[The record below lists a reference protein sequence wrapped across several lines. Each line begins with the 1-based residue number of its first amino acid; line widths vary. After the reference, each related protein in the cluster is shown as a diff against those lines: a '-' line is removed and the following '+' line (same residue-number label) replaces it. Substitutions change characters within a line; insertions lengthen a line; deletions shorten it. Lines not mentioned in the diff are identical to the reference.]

1 MNLRLV
7 DADASLVFQNF
18 KILRWIGFLFFRI
31 KKFSVGRDEV
41 VEGWYCVADSHV
53 VLTDAD
59 GKALGTK
66 RHLNAGDDARL
77 IACRWFESAAQL
89 SNGERIQ
96 RQADLSEIAL
106 VSIRAISQW

>member
-1 MNLRLV
+1 MARRFL
-7 DADASLVFQNF
+7 
-18 KILRWIGFLFFRI
+18 ILFFRI

-77 IACRWFESAAQL
+77 IALQDGSRAPPQL

-106 VSIRAISQW
+106 LRFRAISQWS

>member
-1 MNLRLV
+1 MNRFCV
-7 DADASLVFQNF
+7 
-18 KILRWIGFLFFRI
+18 FRI

-66 RHLNAGDDARL
+66 RHLNAAMMLDLSPAG
-77 IACRWFESAAQL
+77 WFESAAQL

-96 RQADLSEIAL
+96 RQVDLSEIAL
-106 VSIRAISQW
+106 LSIRAISQW

>member
-1 MNLRLV
+1 VNLRLV
-7 DADASLVFQNF
+7 DADAFLVFQNF

-31 KKFSVGRDEV
+31 KKFSAGEDEV
-41 VEGWYCVADSHV
+41 VEGWYCVADGHV

-77 IACRWFESAAQL
+77 IASGWFRRRNSPTV
-89 SNGERIQ
+89 
-96 RQADLSEIAL
+96 SEFSDRLIYQKL
-106 VSIRAISQW
+106 RY

>member
-1 MNLRLV
+1 VNLRLV

-41 VEGWYCVADSHV
+41 VEGWYCVADGHV

-77 IACRWFESAAQL
+77 IACRMVR
-89 SNGERIQ
+89 ER
-96 RQADLSEIAL
+96 RRNSPTASEFSDRLIYQKL
-106 VSIRAISQW
+106 RY